1 MNQENSKKACT
12 MEEIQPI
19 APIKK
24 EKKNK
29 MAKTGGTMFRN
40 TMANHLQASA
50 LADRKASLMVS
61 INTLIISVI
70 TSFLVHDYTSSQQ
83 FLLPAC
89 LLLGVSLSSI
99 TFAIL
104 ATRPNVNPLHKNPN
118 PDNMEEV
125 DLLFF
130 GDYTQLT
137 IDNYKSAMKQVLTND
152 TILQDKMIEN
162 IYAQGKVLVKKYH
175 RLKIAYSIFMY
186 GFPLAIISFLYFILV
201 NR

>member
-1 MNQENSKKACT
+1 
-12 MEEIQPI
+12 
-19 APIKK
+19 
-24 EKKNK
+24 
-29 MAKTGGTMFRN
+29 MAKTAGTMFRN

-61 INTLIISVI
+61 INTLIISII
-70 TSFLVHDYTSSQQ
+70 TSFLVHDYSSSQQ
-83 FLLPAC
+83 FLVPAC
-89 LLLGVSLSSI
+89 LLVVVCLSSI

-118 PDNMEEV
+118 PDEIGKV

-137 IDNYKSAMKQVLTND
+137 MDDYKSAMKGAISND
-152 TILQDKMIEN
+152 AILQVKMIEN
-162 IYAQGKVLVKKYH
+162 IYAQGKVLVKKYR

-186 GFPLAIISFLYFILV
+186 GFPLAIISFFYFIFV